1 MHEFRG
7 PQIHVAVLEDHFPW
21 SVIDHDARSYIN
33 LFGCSLSEH
42 ECSVL
47 ARLVR
52 PPQMDAR
59 SLCHTVSPVPN
70 VAPLTPCAPGGCA
83 VGCSGYLALFL
94 PDWLPH
100 SAPPGDGDAWM
111 QRGLLVATAHRRTD
125 AAATPLSLRRR
136 MTAPNA
142 KRSASYKW
150 MIATAL
156 PANHNQTLVVPQVR
170 V

>member
-100 SAPPGDGDAWM
+100 SAPPGDGGRMDAT
-111 QRGLLVATAHRRTD
+111 RLT
-125 AAATPLSLRRR
+125 SS
-136 MTAPNA
+136 N
-142 KRSASYKW
+142 SASTHGCSGH
-150 MIATAL
+150 ATVPKATHDCAEREAL
-156 PANHNQTLVVPQVR
+156 RIVQMDDCNRFAG
-170 V
+170 